1 MIIIVAYEKYMPHS
15 KILTSFL
22 ILHRGQ
28 GYCGVVLSS
37 TQGENIMK
45 TKIKQWWSDIKT
57 FDWKMYVALILL
69 ALVPAIYQT
78 VVTKLITTFASPG
91 SLDIVGQMEWFDL
104 IDETICAFL
113 IVPMYSVLSK
123 AYKRPDFNKTVFK
136 LGIIV
141 VGLYALFSLGTFF
154 YGIRLVGFMNPT
166 EIDVGAAYRYL
177 SLETV
182 AFMIGIVFSYA
193 SVVFLVIDKSRYMY
207 AFLVAK
213 ILLALLSDF
222 VLIPGMGVDGIALS
236 NIIANGIM
244 GVLAICLLIYIKQLK
259 PGKYNKEDLPHL
271 KDWGKVGLFA
281 GGQQFLDNFIY
292 AIMIC
297 RMVNSVSQSGNY
309 WVSNNF
315 IWGWLLIPITCLVEI
330 IRKDAGANGYNL
342 KQKNY
347 YLIAIFTLLLWFTLI
362 PTYKWF
368 FGTVEGLSNADVIF
382 EIVVKNL
389 GFYIAYALSQIPDA
403 IFVGMGK
410 TKYNAINSLICN
422 IVYYGI
428 WFILYKTCVVI
439 MTMDMIIVMFGV
451 GNVVHWAVSL
461 VEEKVFLR
469 RELNKLARVN
479 S

>member
-1 MIIIVAYEKYMPHS
+1 MKEKV
-15 KILTSFL
+15 K
-22 ILHRGQ
+22 
-28 GYCGVVLSS
+28 
-37 TQGENIMK
+37 K
-45 TKIKQWWSDIKT
+45 WWSDFKQ
-57 FDWKMYVALILL
+57 FDWKMYLALCLL

-78 VVTKLITTFASPG
+78 IITKLITSTTSPG

-123 AYKRPDFNKTVFK
+123 AYKREDFNKVVFK

-154 YGIRLVGFMNPT
+154 YGVHLVSYMNPN
-166 EIDVGAAYRYL
+166 EIDIGAAYRYL
-177 SLETV
+177 SLETI

-193 SVVFLVIDKSRYMY
+193 NVVFIVIDKSRYMY

-213 ILLALLSDF
+213 ITLSLLSDLAL
-222 VLIPGMGVDGIALS
+222 VPNMGVDGIAIG

-244 GVLAICLLIYIKQLK
+244 SVLAIVMLVFIKQLK
-259 PGKYNKEDLPHL
+259 PGKFNKGDVPHL
-271 KDWGKVGLFA
+271 KDWGRVGLFA
-281 GGQQFLDNFIY
+281 GGQQFLDNIIY
-292 AIMIC
+292 ALMIA
-297 RMVNSVSQSGNY
+297 RMVNAVSESGNY

-347 YLIAIFTLLLWFTLI
+347 YSIITFALLAWFALI

-368 FGTVEGLSNADVIF
+368 FGTVEGIENPGRIF
-382 EIVVKNL
+382 EIVIKNL
-389 GFYIAYALSQIPDA
+389 GFYVAYAYSQVPDA

-422 IVYYGI
+422 IGYYGV
-428 WFILYKTCVVI
+428 WFILYQTKAVT
-439 MTMDMIIVMFGV
+439 MSMDMIIIMFGC
-451 GNVVHWAVSL
+451 GNITHWIVSL
-461 VEEKVFLR
+461 VEEKIFLK
-469 RELNKLARVN
+469 RELKTIVRG
-479 S
+479 

>member
-1 MIIIVAYEKYMPHS
+1 
-15 KILTSFL
+15 
-22 ILHRGQ
+22 
-28 GYCGVVLSS
+28 
-37 TQGENIMK
+37 MK
-45 TKIKQWWSDIKT
+45 TFVKKWWNDFKT
-57 FDWKMYVALILL
+57 FDWKMYLALCLL

-78 VVTKLITTFASPG
+78 VVTKLITSFTSPG

-123 AYKRPDFNKTVFK
+123 AHKREDFNKVVFK

-141 VGLYALFSLGTFF
+141 IGLYALFSLGTFF
-154 YGIRLVGFMNPT
+154 YGIKLISYMNPS
-166 EIDVGAAYRYL
+166 EVDIGAAYRYL

-213 ILLALLSDF
+213 IGLALLSDF
-222 VLIPGMGVDGIALS
+222 ALIPNMGIDGIAVS
-236 NIIANGIM
+236 NIIANTVM
-244 GVLAICLLIYIKQLK
+244 GGLAIGLLFYIKQIR
-259 PGKYNKEDLPHL
+259 PGKYNKDDFPHL
-271 KDWGKVGLFA
+271 KDWGRIGVFA
-281 GGQQFLDNFIY
+281 GFQQFLDNIIY
-292 AIMIC
+292 ALMIC
-297 RMVNSVSQSGNY
+297 KMVNAVSQSGNY

-315 IWGWLLIPITCLVEI
+315 IWGWLLIPITCLAEI

-347 YLIAIFTLLLWFTLI
+347 YSIVIFSLVLWFALI
-362 PTYKWF
+362 PSYQWF
-368 FGTVEGLSNADVIF
+368 FGTVEGLDNAPVIF
-382 EIVVKNL
+382 EIVLKNL

-410 TKYNAINSLICN
+410 TKYNAINSVFCN

-428 WFILYKTCVVI
+428 WFILYKTGAVV
-439 MTMDMIIVMFGV
+439 MTMDMIIIMFGV
-451 GNVVHWAVSL
+451 GNIVHWGVSL
-461 VEEKVFLR
+461 VEEKIFLK
-469 RELNKLARVN
+469 RELLKLSKLVQ
-479 S
+479 

>member
-1 MIIIVAYEKYMPHS
+1 
-15 KILTSFL
+15 
-22 ILHRGQ
+22 
-28 GYCGVVLSS
+28 
-37 TQGENIMK
+37 MK
-45 TKIKQWWSDIKT
+45 TFVKKWWNDFKT
-57 FDWKMYVALILL
+57 FDWKMYLALCLL

-78 VVTKLITTFASPG
+78 VVTKLITSFTSPG

-123 AYKRPDFNKTVFK
+123 AHKRDDFNKVVFK

-154 YGIRLVGFMNPT
+154 YGIKLISYMNPS
-166 EIDVGAAYRYL
+166 EVDIGAAYRYL

-213 ILLALLSDF
+213 IGLALLSDF
-222 VLIPGMGVDGIALS
+222 ALIPNMGIDGIAVS
-236 NIIANGIM
+236 NIIANAVM
-244 GVLAICLLIYIKQLK
+244 GGLAIGLLFYIKQIR
-259 PGKYNKEDLPHL
+259 PGKYNKDDLPHL
-271 KDWGKVGLFA
+271 KDWGRIGIFA
-281 GGQQFLDNFIY
+281 GFQQFLDNIIY
-292 AIMIC
+292 ALMIC
-297 RMVNSVSQSGNY
+297 KMVNAVSQSGNY

-315 IWGWLLIPITCLVEI
+315 IWGWLLIPITCLAEI

-347 YLIAIFTLLLWFTLI
+347 YSIVIFALVLWFALI
-362 PTYKWF
+362 PSYQWF
-368 FGTVEGLSNADVIF
+368 FGTVEGLDNAPVIF
-382 EIVVKNL
+382 EIVLKNL

-410 TKYNAINSLICN
+410 TKYNAINSVFCN

-428 WFILYKTCVVI
+428 WFILYKTGAVV
-439 MTMDMIIVMFGV
+439 MTMDMIIIMFGV
-451 GNVVHWAVSL
+451 GNIVHWGVSL
-461 VEEKVFLR
+461 VEEKIFLK
-469 RELNKLARVN
+469 RELLKLSRTVQ
-479 S
+479 

>member
-1 MIIIVAYEKYMPHS
+1 M
-15 KILTSFL
+15 KIF
-22 ILHRGQ
+22 
-28 GYCGVVLSS
+28 V
-37 TQGENIMK
+37 K
-45 TKIKQWWSDIKT
+45 KWWNDFKT
-57 FDWKMYVALILL
+57 FDWKMYLALCLL

-78 VVTKLITTFASPG
+78 VVTKLITSFTSPG

-123 AYKRPDFNKTVFK
+123 ANKREDFNKVVFK

-154 YGIRLVGFMNPT
+154 YGINLISYMNPA
-166 EIDVGAAYRYL
+166 EVDIGAAYRYL

-182 AFMIGIVFSYA
+182 AFMVGIVFSYA

-213 ILLALLSDF
+213 IGLALLSDF
-222 VLIPGMGVDGIALS
+222 ALIPNMGIDGIAVS
-236 NIIANGIM
+236 NIIANTVM
-244 GVLAICLLIYIKQLK
+244 GGLAIGLLFYIKQIR
-259 PGKYNKEDLPHL
+259 PGKYNKDDLPHL
-271 KDWGKVGLFA
+271 KDWGRIGVFA
-281 GGQQFLDNFIY
+281 GFQQFLDNIIY
-292 AIMIC
+292 ALMIC
-297 RMVNSVSQSGNY
+297 KMVNAVSQSGNY

-315 IWGWLLIPITCLVEI
+315 IWGWLLIPITCLAEI

-347 YLIAIFTLLLWFTLI
+347 YSIVIFALILWFALI
-362 PTYKWF
+362 PSYQWF
-368 FGTVEGLSNADVIF
+368 FGTVEGLDNAPVIF
-382 EIVVKNL
+382 EIVLKNL

-410 TKYNAINSLICN
+410 TKYNAINSVFCN

-428 WFILYKTCVVI
+428 WFILYKTGAVV
-439 MTMDMIIVMFGV
+439 MTMDMIIIMFGV
-451 GNVVHWAVSL
+451 GNIVHWGVSL
-461 VEEKVFLR
+461 VEEKIFLK
-469 RELNKLARVN
+469 REHLKLSRTVQ
-479 S
+479 